1 MEERKNETTA
11 GRHKL
16 YLNNRRTAELTG
28 VRAVMSFDAA
38 EILLETDEGIL
49 MIRGDELHV
58 KRLSLEKKE
67 VDIEGR
73 IDSLVYSEKEN
84 VAKTAGSFLGR
95 LFS

>member
-1 MEERKNETTA
+1 MEERRNEAAA
-11 GRHKL
+11 GKHRM
-16 YLNNRRTAELTG
+16 YVNNRSSAELTG
-28 VRAVMSFDAA
+28 VRDVMSFDAA
-38 EILLETDEGIL
+38 EILLETDQGIL

-73 IDSLVYSEKEN
+73 IDSLVYSDKEN

>member
-1 MEERKNETTA
+1 MEERRNGSGE
-11 GRHKL
+11 GRHRISL
-16 YLNNRRTAELTG
+16 DNRSAAQLTG
-28 VRAVMSFDAA
+28 VKDVLSFDAA
-38 EILLETDEGIL
+38 EILLETEEGML

-58 KRLSLEKKE
+58 KRLSLDKQE

-73 IDSLVYSEKEN
+73 VDSMVYSNKET